1 MLYALTDISKFT
13 EEDLQKSIP
22 LLSEQRL
29 QKVQRYRFFK
39 DKRLSACAF
48 LLLRYALQKE
58 SQIFEVPEL
67 EFGKFGKPFLKNT
80 SKVHF
85 NLSHTSGG
93 IVCGISDAEIGV
105 DIADKDPKN
114 LDCVQSALHP
124 EELKEVQHSSNP
136 AATFARFWALKE
148 SFLKFTGTGIGT
160 NLPEINYSH
169 HPENQFLYR
178 NQQMQVFDQ
187 KETVICSCSHHLE
200 ELKFL
205 SPKDLLQIFQR
216 N

>member
-58 SQIFEVPEL
+58 AQIFETPEL
-67 EFGKFGKPFLKNT
+67 EFGKFGKPFLKNA

-105 DIADKDPKN
+105 DIADKDAKN
-114 LDCVQSALHP
+114 LDCIQSALHP
-124 EELKEVQHSSNP
+124 EEREEVQHSEDP

-148 SFLKFTGTGIGT
+148 SFLKFIGTGIGT
-160 NLPEINYSH
+160 NLPKINFSH

-178 NQQMQVFDQ
+178 DQQMQVFEP
-187 KETVICSCSHHLE
+187 KETVISSCSHHLE

-205 SPKDLLQIFQR
+205 SPKDLLQVFQR